1 MIARLWSYT
10 CAAPASPRVVAVNLS
25 LTAVRAWAGCIL
37 LSTTPA
43 TRAAD
48 THSPPRFQSAVEV
61 IRVSVSVTDEK
72 DHYVSGL
79 SEGAFALFEDG
90 VRQDLS
96 FFAGDAMPLSVA
108 LLVDCSASM
117 EQKIRVAQEAGAR
130 FLRALRPGDL
140 AEVVQFNDRVQ
151 VLQDWSGDQR
161 ALESALRSTRPS
173 GATVL
178 NNALYVTLKEL
189 RTQGGPDAPRR
200 RAIVLLSDGEDTASL
215 ATEDQVLELARQAGI
230 AVYAIS
236 LRSPMPLAREGEG
249 QYRAK
254 YFLTVLARD
263 TGGQVFFPDRVS
275 DLDSVYTRIAA
286 DLRSQYT
293 LGYVSSNAARDGRWR
308 RILVRT
314 PQNGALRSRHKLGY
328 YGAR

>member
-1 MIARLWSYT
+1 VILRLH
-10 CAAPASPRVVAVNLS
+10 
-25 LTAVRAWAGCIL
+25 AVRVWTSCLI
-37 LSTTPA
+37 LSTAPA

-48 THSPPRFQSAVEV
+48 PPAPPRFQSGVEV

-72 DHYVSGL
+72 DRYVSGL
-79 SEGAFALFEDG
+79 AEDAFTVFEDG

-96 FFAGDAMPLSVA
+96 FFARDAMPLSVA

-117 EQKIRVAQEAGAR
+117 EQKIGVAQEAGAR

-140 AEVVQFNDRVQ
+140 AEVVQFNDRVR
-151 VLQDWSGDQR
+151 VLQDWSND
-161 ALESALRSTRPS
+161 AAVLEAALRGTRPS

-178 NNALYVTLKEL
+178 YNALYVTLKEL
-189 RTQGGPDAPRR
+189 RTQGTPDVPRR
-200 RAIVLLSDGEDTASL
+200 RAVVLLSDGEDTASL
-215 ATEDQVLELARQAGI
+215 ATEDQVLELAREAEI
-230 AVYAIS
+230 AIYAIR
-236 LRSPMPLAREGEG
+236 LRSELPMARERES
-249 QYRAK
+249 QYLAK

-263 TGGQVFFPDRVS
+263 TGGQVFFPDRLN
-275 DLDSVYTRIAA
+275 DLQSVYARIAA

-308 RILVRT
+308 RIQVRT
-314 PQNGALRSRHKLGY
+314 SQNGALRSRHKLGY

>member
-1 MIARLWSYT
+1 MIHRL
-10 CAAPASPRVVAVNLS
+10 R
-25 LTAVRAWAGCIL
+25 AVRVWTCSVV
-37 LSTTPA
+37 LSTVPA

-48 THSPPRFQSAVEV
+48 VPAPPRFGGGVEV

-72 DHYVSGL
+72 DRYVGGL
-79 SEGAFALFEDG
+79 PEDAFAVFEDG

-96 FFAGDAMPLSVA
+96 FFARDALPLSVA

-117 EQKIRVAQEAGAR
+117 EQKIQVAQEAGAR

-140 AEVVQFNDRVQ
+140 AEVVQFNDRVR
-151 VLQDWSGDQR
+151 VLHDWSGDSG
-161 ALESALRSTRPS
+161 ALEEALRTTRPS

-178 NNALYVTLKEL
+178 YNALYVTLKEL
-189 RTQGGPDAPRR
+189 RTQGTPDVPRR
-200 RAIVLLSDGEDTASL
+200 RAVVLLSDGEDTASL
-215 ATEDQVLELARQAGI
+215 ATEEQVLELAREAEI
-230 AVYAIS
+230 AIYAIR
-236 LRSPMPLAREGEG
+236 LRSDPPMAREREG
-249 QYRAK
+249 QGRAK
-254 YFLTVLARD
+254 YFLTALARD
-263 TGGQVFFPDRVS
+263 TGGQVFFPDRLG
-275 DLDSVYTRIAA
+275 DLQSVYARIAD